1 MRNIIRMSLVAG
13 ALVSSVAAQAQTA
26 WTDKVTMGGD
36 LRFRLNSID
45 DESAGSTDSK
55 YMSNQIR
62 GRLSLSGKVNEVMT
76 ANFRLAT
83 EQNGGGTSSTSGNH
97 NLGVANGDSAVVFE
111 LAYGDWRVMPGLV
124 VSLGK
129 APNPFWSAGKN
140 EMVFD
145 ADLPFD
151 GATAKWTADMDTLKP
166 FVNLSYGQTDDTD
179 GAGVAGANPA
189 FFGAQVGTSL
199 GLGDTM
205 NATVSVAQYVFTNT
219 GATAP
224 AKNPKLLDISL
235 EVGLNMVANLPL
247 SIYAD
252 HVQNQEGQVA
262 KEEKGTIVGV
272 KAGQFAAVGSWEA
285 WYNYRDV
292 GGEAIVAGIQD
303 SEFAGGSTTDSSAL
317 GHQVGAG
324 YMAWD
329 NTTVGLNY
337 MMAKRGAAET
347 DYNRIIA
354 DLIWKF

>member
-26 WTDKVTMGGD
+26 WTDRVTMGGD
-36 LRFRLNSID
+36 LRFRLNSYN
-45 DESAGSTDSK
+45 DESNGATDSK
-55 YMSNQIR
+55 YVDNQIR
-62 GRLSLSGKVNEVMT
+62 GRLTFSGKVNEVMT

-83 EQNGGGTSSTSGNH
+83 ETNSVGGNSSTSANH
-97 NLGVANGDSAVVFE
+97 NLGVTNGDSAAVLE

-166 FVNLSYGQTDDTD
+166 FVNLSYGQTESTD
-179 GAGVAGANPA
+179 APGTAGANST
-189 FFGAQVGTSL
+189 FFGAQLGTSL

-205 NATVSVAQYVFTNT
+205 NATVAVAQYSVTNT
-219 GATAP
+219 GVVAP
-224 AKNPKLLDISL
+224 AKNPKLLDISAEL
-235 EVGLNMVANLPL
+235 GLNMVANLPL
-247 SIYAD
+247 SVFAN
-252 HVQNQEGQVA
+252 HVQNQDGQVA

-292 GGEAIVAGIQD
+292 GNEAVIAGFAD
-303 SEFAGGSTTDSSAL
+303 SEFAGGGGTNVL

-337 MMAKRGAAET
+337 MMAKAGVAET
-347 DYNRIIA
+347 DYSRIIA
-354 DLIWKF
+354 DLVWKF